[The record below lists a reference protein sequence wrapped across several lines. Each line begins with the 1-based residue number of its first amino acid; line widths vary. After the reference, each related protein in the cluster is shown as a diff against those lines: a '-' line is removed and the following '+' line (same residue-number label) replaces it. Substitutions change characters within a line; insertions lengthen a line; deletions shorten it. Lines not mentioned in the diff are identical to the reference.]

1 MIVGRVWSL
10 NKPRKWDKVNLQ
22 VLVGSR
28 LGKLRSSTQVG
39 YHPTFS
45 TEGDALGKV
54 VGWNGNVDCQSE
66 EGTPIRITHRY
77 QAKNVVSNYMIA
89 DTNIRGYLKP
99 KGKIENEW
107 CRYCPYQ
114 RLTKV
119 LVRSNLKIWRWGHL
133 TE

>member
-28 LGKLRSSTQVG
+28 LGKPRSSTQVG

-66 EGTPIRITHRY
+66 GGTPIRITHRY
-77 QAKNVVSNYMIA
+77 QAKNINSKYIIA
-89 DTNIRGYLKP
+89 DTIIKGDLKP
-99 KGKIENEW
+99 KGKIKNEW
-107 CRYCPYQ
+107 CRYYPYQ
-114 RLTKV
+114 RSTKI
-119 LVRSNLKIWRWGHL
+119 LI
-133 TE
+133 

>member
-28 LGKLRSSTQVG
+28 LGKPRSSTQVG

-54 VGWNGNVDCQSE
+54 V
-66 EGTPIRITHRY
+66 R
-77 QAKNVVSNYMIA
+77 
-89 DTNIRGYLKP
+89 
-99 KGKIENEW
+99 
-107 CRYCPYQ
+107 
-114 RLTKV
+114 
-119 LVRSNLKIWRWGHL
+119 
-133 TE
+133 